1 MFNKLKNH
9 KKFDFFLCKTNT
21 LCVLACLQIPVT
33 MTTYMWSTSYI
44 ILFVVFFVIHVH
56 VYDYRYLIL
65 QLDKLGLKR
74 QILSTFK
81 SFSTD

>member
-1 MFNKLKNH
+1 MCSSLTSDTSNHDKL
-9 KKFDFFLCKTNT
+9 
-21 LCVLACLQIPVT
+21 
-33 MTTYMWSTSYI
+33 Y
-44 ILFVVFFVIHVH
+44 VVYKLYHTFRSFFVIRVH

>member
-1 MFNKLKNH
+1 MCSSLSSDTSNHDNLYVVYKLYH
-9 KKFDFFLCKTNT
+9 TFRS
-21 LCVLACLQIPVT
+21 I
-33 MTTYMWSTSYI
+33 
-44 ILFVVFFVIHVH
+44 FFVIHVH

-65 QLDKLGLKR
+65 QLDKLSLKR

>member
-1 MFNKLKNH
+1 
-9 KKFDFFLCKTNT
+9 
-21 LCVLACLQIPVT
+21 